1 MIWHIKNHY
10 MPGHCEIIL
19 RIFTGRI
26 PAYVLKTL
34 FFSFSLRVNH
44 VYTIDHFVT
53 LRKIL
58 NEN

>member
-34 FFSFSLRVNH
+34 FFFSTGKPCIHNRPLC
-44 VYTIDHFVT
+44 YTE
-53 LRKIL
+53 K
-58 NEN
+58 NS